1 MKKLF
6 IGVVAMATTLF
17 VGCGQSFYP
26 TDNHN
31 LVATNVNIS
40 EANFRVVGLVEGR
53 AKATYILGIG
63 GLSGKAL
70 RSNAYSDMVR
80 NANLTGSQ
88 MIVNATISKNHYG
101 FVPFRWT
108 QMVKY
113 QGTVIEF
120 INPNQ
125 TASIVNDEPKVQPTT
140 NVVKTS
146 KVAPSAIKE
155 EMKASKGNEKKQVK
169 IEKVRKIEEPAQTFV
184 TKSIS
189 EEAINE
195 IDSMS
200 KSKRKSYLSDLI
212 SRLDRLC
219 SRRQLIED
227 NRGRIDDL
235 MARLQYILEHYNC
248 GKAAHKSYEKYVE
261 ELSK

>member
-1 MKKLF
+1 MKRLF
-6 IGVVAMATTLF
+6 IGVVAMAATLF

-40 EANFRVVGLVEGR
+40 EANFRVVGLVEGK

-80 NANLTGSQ
+80 NANLKGSQ
-88 MIVNATISKNHYG
+88 MVVNATISQTHYG

-113 QGTVIEF
+113 QGTIIEF
-120 INPNQ
+120 INANQ
-125 TASIVNDEPKVQPTT
+125 PSVSVTSEESKAQPVASS
-140 NVVKTS
+140 VKTS
-146 KVAPSAIKE
+146 RVAPSTKKE
-155 EMKASKGNEKKQVK
+155 VKKSAKVDDKKAVKESAGKSVNEDVAK
-169 IEKVRKIEEPAQTFV
+169 
-184 TKSIS
+184 
-189 EEAINE
+189 E

-200 KSKRKSYLSDLI
+200 KSKRNSYLTDLV
-212 SRLDRLC
+212 SRLNRLC
-219 SRRQLIED
+219 SRTKLIDENRDKIED
-227 NRGRIDDL
+227 ML
-235 MARLQYILEHYNC
+235 ASMKYILDNYDC
-248 GKAAHKSYEKYVE
+248 SKSAYKSYEKYVE
-261 ELSK
+261 KLSN

>member
-146 KVAPSAIKE
+146 KVAPSTINE
-155 EMKASKGNEKKQVK
+155 EKKGSKDIEKKQVK
-169 IEKVRKIEEPAQTFV
+169 MAKKIEEPALTFV

-212 SRLDRLC
+212 SRLDKLC

-227 NRGRIDDL
+227 NRGRIEDL
-235 MARLQYILEHYNC
+235 MARLQYILENYDC

-261 ELSK
+261 KLSI